1 MRTIRNEFLLKSI
14 TIIFFLASCVPA
26 KKLED
31 TTARK
36 DKCEETLSS
45 IRAEN
50 LDLSTKNKELTSE
63 VDDLKKI
70 KTDLER
76 DTAEN
81 GIAYRR
87 LASVNNQLT
96 DSYDKLILNNDKL
109 LAGKT
114 EEEKKVINDL
124 QKTQLELFKKEDS
137 LRIKEAEMNDAKNA
151 LKAREA
157 RISELE
163 GLMNKQDSMMKALKN
178 TLTQALKGYKD
189 KGISIE
195 EKNGMIY
202 VSMEERLMFA
212 SGSIVV
218 DKNGAAALKDL
229 GAVLG
234 KNPDIQVLI
243 QGNTDNVPITTACIK
258 DNWDLSVL
266 RATSVVRILLN
277 NPAIVPAKLSP
288 AGKGEFVPIASNDTA
303 ESRKKNRRI
312 DVILLPNLGELLKA
326 VGDN

>member
-1 MRTIRNEFLLKSI
+1 MRTFGNEFLLKI
-14 TIIFFLASCVPA
+14 TVIIFFLSSCVPA
-26 KKLED
+26 QKLD
-31 TTARK
+31 DMTTRK
-36 DKCEETLSS
+36 NKCEENLSS
-45 IRAEN
+45 TRAEN
-50 LDLSTKNKELTSE
+50 LELETKNNELTKSNE
-63 VDDLKKI
+63 ELTKAKNNLI
-70 KTDLER
+70 N
-76 DTAEN
+76 DTTEN
-81 GIAYRR
+81 GVAYRR
-87 LASVNNQLT
+87 LVAVNNQLT

-124 QKTQLELFKKEDS
+124 QQTQLELFKKEDS
-137 LRIKEAEMNDAKNA
+137 LRIREAVLDETKSA
-151 LKAREA
+151 LKTREA

-163 GLMNKQDSMMKALKN
+163 SLMNKQDSMMKALKN
-178 TLTQALKGYKD
+178 TLTQALMGYKD

-229 GAVLG
+229 AAVLA

-277 NPAIVPAKLSP
+277 NPGIVPAKLSP
-288 AGKGEFVPIASNDTA
+288 AGKGEFVPIANNDTA

-312 DVILLPNLGELLKA
+312 DVILLPNIGELLKA
-326 VGDN
+326 VGN